1 MVVEILFND
10 VAGPAKHE
18 RNIRTG
24 ADRQPNISTQFD
36 QCSTAASRAAI
47 GGICTP
53 EDERFNR

>member
-24 ADRQPNISTQFD
+24 ADRQPNISFG
-36 QCSTAASRAAI
+36 CI
-47 GGICTP
+47 GLKSWV
-53 EDERFNR
+53 N